1 MQIATVMQAITP
13 AELKEKLSSGE
24 VIHLVDVR
32 EPYENDE
39 FNIGGH
45 NFPLGELMMHE
56 DELKAMSQTGD
67 IVFYCRSGN
76 RSSMAQK
83 ILSMRM
89 GINNTI
95 NLHGGMIAWQQ
106 EL

>member
-1 MQIATVMQAITP
+1 MQAITP
-13 AELKEKLSSGE
+13 AELKEKLSGGE

-89 GINNTI
+89 GIHNTI
-95 NLHGGMIAWQQ
+95 NLQGGMVAWQKDI
-106 EL
+106 LG